1 MASVI
6 DKFETHKPFTP
17 AEAWTVFK
25 LFAFAEAI
33 GWSIL
38 IAALLIYHYKLPGN
52 NLSIPIAGQIHGT
65 IFLAYFAVVFFVYP
79 SLGWKRTITLFA
91 LLAGVVPYGTLIFE
105 QALLKTLY
113 KNFTH
118 NRSESVSLL
127 ATKGEKV
134 LVMQPSKGIVWS
146 LPTLPV
152 NVGESHDAAIIRL
165 MNTFLGTSF
174 LVKQVKKYSTN
185 TNTCFRICGDFDF
198 NKLDLIDAASKSP
211 FADEFA
217 VVSIDQMPN
226 LIHGYDK
233 QY

>member
-6 DKFETHKPFTP
+6 GKFETHKPFTP
-17 AEAWTVFK
+17 AEAWTIFK

-33 GWSIL
+33 GWTIL
-38 IAALLIYHYKLPGN
+38 IAALLIDHYKLPGK
-52 NLSIPIAGQIHGT
+52 NLAIPIAGQIHGT

-91 LLAGVVPYGTLIFE
+91 FLAGVIPYGTLIFE
-105 QALLKTLY
+105 QTLLKTMY

-127 ATKGEKV
+127 AIKIEKV
-134 LVMQPSKGIVWS
+134 LVMQPSKGIIWS

-152 NVGESHDAAIIRL
+152 NVGESHNAAIIRL
-165 MNTFLGTSF
+165 MNTFFGTTF
-174 LVKQVKKYSTN
+174 LVKKVKKYSTN
-185 TNTCFRICGDFDF
+185 TNTCFRICGTFDF
-198 NKLDLIDAASKSP
+198 NKLDIVDAASKSP

-217 VVSIDQMPN
+217 VASIDQLPS
-226 LIHGYDK
+226 LIHVSE
-233 QY
+233 